1 MPAKLFGTKHTVS
14 WCLFRVSTDSW
25 PVFCHEYSRWL
36 TTVHFA
42 CFFGRCPFCL
52 FIINFL
58 SGIFFLAFVLSFHF
72 WSSERGGVTQDWARS
87 PPPPPGGGGGGG
99 GGGKH
104 ENEVDRF
111 VVKVFSLFYTQ
122 FQLFSNK
129 YSSFWAIKLSNR
141 ARVDG

>member
-1 MPAKLFGTKHTVS
+1 MTVYNLRHLIDTDDCHKGVNRMPAKLFGTKHTVS
-14 WCLFRVSTDSW
+14 WCLFVSTDSW

-72 WSSERGGVTQDWARS
+72 WSSERGGVTQDWARFR
-87 PPPPPGGGGGGG
+87 PTHPLFFWGGGGGANT
-99 GGGKH
+99 K
-104 ENEVDRF
+104 
-111 VVKVFSLFYTQ
+111 T
-122 FQLFSNK
+122 
-129 YSSFWAIKLSNR
+129 KLT
-141 ARVDG
+141 VL